1 KNCNE
6 LLSRGKTHSG
16 VYSIQRDTSHD
27 MRVYCD
33 METDG
38 GGWLV
43 IQRRK
48 DGSQDFFL
56 NWDDYAAGF
65 GHLNDEFWIGFSHL
79 LVVRGNNFNRFT
91 APLEPTPNKINIT
104 FYSISNLRD
113 LPFSIVCLRIVKFAI
128 LICLAWNSM
137 TYHNVM
143 KFSTR
148 DSDNDAH
155 STGDCAKSCKGG
167 WWYRKCHHSNL
178 NGLYLQVNGTFKGY
192 NGIHWGG
199 MKSLSY
205 SLEFSEMKMRPLV

>member
-1 KNCNE
+1 KNCKE

-16 VYSIQRDTSHD
+16 VYSIQRDTSRD

-65 GHLNDEFWIGFSHL
+65 GHLNDEFWIGNRNLHL
-79 LVVRGNNFNRFT
+79 LTSKQPYELRVDLGYQDESRFAKYSTFFVGSEDDKFPLAIGGYSGT
-91 APLEPTPNKINIT
+91 AGD
-104 FYSISNLRD
+104 SM
-113 LPFSIVCLRIVKFAI
+113 AI
-128 LICLAWNSM
+128 
-137 TYHNVM
+137 HDGM

-155 STGDCAKSCKGG
+155 STGECAKSYKGG
-167 WWYRKCHHSNL
+167 WWYNKCHNSN
-178 NGLYLQVNGTFKGY
+178 
-192 NGIHWGG
+192 
-199 MKSLSY
+199 
-205 SLEFSEMKMRPLV
+205 